1 MRLASVLATAAIVVS
16 CGSGIAQA
24 QIKKSVPAEFP
35 PASYTGRQ
43 YVDSTGCVFI
53 RAGVDGAVN
62 WVPRVTRGRQQV
74 CGMQPTLSGTQIAA
88 AQAPRA
94 TALRLRSLP

>member
-74 CGMQPTLSGTQIAA
+74 CGMPCALTHRDITL
-88 AQAPRA
+88 PWC
-94 TALRLRSLP
+94 